1 MELGGSRPIIVSYAT
16 NDETKSLLINL
27 AFNAALAVFSG
38 LLIQAN
44 GIAGPM
50 TAGLETEDLRT
61 SLYLAVEALQNLGGG
76 ARLVQRC
83 RKYLETLVRVAATT
97 KGKFP
102 FSFFAHLYHS
112 QRFRW
117 R

>member
-1 MELGGSRPIIVSYAT
+1 M
-16 NDETKSLLINL
+16 
-27 AFNAALAVFSG
+27 FSG

-97 KGKFP
+97 KGKSSIP
-102 FSFFAHLYHS
+102 FFAH
-112 QRFRW
+112 F
-117 R
+117 